1 MDRGVAR
8 VAPPSRLDAEERHA
22 MTNEHGREK
31 LLRRALRARSDRRK
45 IIRSGA
51 ALGLGASAI
60 GALTARSAGA
70 QGTPAAYQPQ
80 GPRVDQLV
88 LWTRSTPDAP
98 NNTEWQNL
106 TNVAAAYE
114 EAVGTPVELVSVPD
128 ADFRTRMSVA
138 APAGEGPDVFGPVA
152 HDWLGEFAIQGIAME
167 IPESAL
173 DNPDDFVQTGLDL
186 SMVDGVLYALPVFIE
201 SVALL
206 YNKDMVPE
214 PPQTWEELVQIA
226 TDLTEGDVYGFGFP
240 LLEQYHEGAF
250 FMGFGSYIFE
260 HDATGFDTENIG
272 LNNPSGVEAAKF
284 LRDMYHDQN
293 PPMPEVA
300 IDRANMHTV
309 QEGMM
314 EAGQLAMTIN
324 GPWREAP
331 LTEAGIN
338 YGVAILP
345 TLPNGE
351 AMRPF
356 VGVQAFLANAFSEQ
370 QEAALDFLR
379 FATSTESVVELY
391 KGFIKVP
398 VRQSALQDPSL
409 QENAHLA
416 IWAEQASMGEAMPN
430 IPAMGQVWTP
440 WGAAMDAII
449 PPNAPD
455 DEVQQYLDDAV
466 AQIREAIERTQG

>member
-1 MDRGVAR
+1 MADEQRPNDV
-8 VAPPSRLDAEERHA
+8 
-22 MTNEHGREK
+22 T
-31 LLRRALRARSDRRK
+31 RRMLQARSNRRE
-45 IIRSGA
+45 IMRRGA
-51 ALGLGASAI
+51 ALGLSAPALAGLGAAAFQASAV
-60 GALTARSAGA
+60 A
-70 QGTPAAYQPQ
+70 QTPGAYQPQ
-80 GPRVDQLV
+80 GPKVDRLV

-106 TNVAAAYE
+106 TNVAKAYE
-114 EAVGTPVELVSVPD
+114 AAVGTPIELATVPD
-128 ADFRTRMSVA
+128 ADFRNRMSVA
-138 APAGEGPDVFGPVA
+138 APSGEGPDVFGPLA

-186 SMVDGVLYALPVFIE
+186 SQVDGTLYALPVFIE

-206 YNKDMVPE
+206 YNREMVPL
-214 PPQTWEELVQIA
+214 PPQTWDELVQVA
-226 TDLTEGDVYGFGFP
+226 TELTQGDIYGFGFP

-272 LNNPSGVEAAKF
+272 LNNPGGVEASKF
-284 LRDMYHDQN
+284 LRDMYHDKK
-293 PPMPEVA
+293 PPMPEAA
-300 IDRANMHTV
+300 IDRTNMHTV

-331 LTEAGIN
+331 LSLAGID

-356 VGVQAFLANAFSEQ
+356 VGVQAFLANAYSKQ
-370 QEAALDFLR
+370 PEAALDFLR
-379 FATSTESVVELY
+379 FATSTESVIELY

-398 VRQSALQDPSL
+398 VRQSALQAPEL
-409 QENAHLA
+409 QENPHLA
-416 IWAEQASMGEAMPN
+416 VWADQASQGEAMPN

-449 PPNAPD
+449 PPDAPD
-455 DEVQQYLDDAV
+455 DQIQQYLDDAV
-466 AQIREAIERTQG
+466 AQIREAIERTQA